1 MDFNSTLK
9 EHQTNILRG
18 IFTDPSV
25 INYSTIF
32 DATTPH
38 HLYFCPFPVKRILE
52 SSRWLSYSV
61 VIGYEKFSPRTIRN
75 SQFARIRIYVN
86 SLTARF
92 CIWMNIYGNGTP
104 DLGPRNTIILPT
116 IVVVIFHMS
125 VS

>member
-1 MDFNSTLK
+1 MRPHRF
-9 EHQTNILRG
+9 IRG
-18 IFTDPSV
+18 
-25 INYSTIF
+25 
-32 DATTPH
+32 AR
-38 HLYFCPFPVKRILE
+38 LYFCPFPVKRIPE

-86 SLTARF
+86 SLTAWF
-92 CIWMNIYGNGTP
+92 CIWMNIYDNGAP